1 MLSNTLEVITEI
13 ICKVLH
19 LLLEHYRDV
28 QANNFMI
35 VLIRAKKI
43 INLEIKIGYN
53 FSFKK
58 KSAYNCFI
66 HGICYQENN

>member
-1 MLSNTLEVITEI
+1 MLSNTLEAITEI

-35 VLIRAKKI
+35 VLIRAKKLLI
-43 INLEIKIGYN
+43 YKLTLVTIFHFFYKKI
-53 FSFKK
+53 
-58 KSAYNCFI
+58 CI
-66 HGICYQENN
+66 